1 MPTVLSICG
10 SPALA
15 SRTARLLSIV
25 DRRLELT
32 GCEVVP
38 IQVRAL
44 PTDALLHGD
53 ADHPAIVRVADLLRC
68 ADGVV
73 IGTPIYKT
81 AYSGILKSLLD
92 VLPQYA
98 FAGKAVLPLASGGS
112 TAHMLAIDYALR
124 PVLSSMAPGYVAAG
138 RFFLDRLVTIR
149 ADGTASIE
157 VETEDL
163 LNRMADDFAAV
174 LNARPQAALV
184 DRIGA
189 TPL

>member
-1 MPTVLSICG
+1 MSTVLSICG

-25 DRRLELT
+25 DRRLEVH

-38 IQVRAL
+38 VHVRAL
-44 PTDALLHGD
+44 PTDALMHGD
-53 ADHPAIVRVADLLRC
+53 ADHPAIAQVADLLAR

-92 VLPQYA
+92 VLPQHA
-98 FAGKAVLPLASGGS
+98 LAGKAVLPLASGGS
-112 TAHMLAIDYALR
+112 PAHMLAIDYALR
-124 PVLSSMAPGYVAAG
+124 PVLSSMGPRYVAAG
-138 RFFLDRLVTIR
+138 RFFLDRLVSSR
-149 ADGTASIE
+149 ADGTTGVE
-157 VETEDL
+157 VEAEEL
-163 LNRMADDFAAV
+163 LNRMADDFVAV
-174 LNARPQAALV
+174 LNARPQAALL